1 MHVIGLIAEYNP
13 FHKGHLYQINKIKEK
28 YPNSLL
34 VVVTSS
40 SFTQRGNISLLNKW
54 DKTKIALENNVDL
67 VVELPFVYSTQSS
80 DLFAEGAISILN
92 TLKIDTLVF
101 GTERDNI
108 SDLELL
114 ADIQINNIEYQ
125 DKVKE
130 YLSQGL
136 NYATSTNKALEDLT
150 SINRMN
156 RLVQGDVGS
165 GKTIVA
171 ITALYINYLSGYQ
184 GALMAPTE
192 VLA

>member
-92 TLKIDTLVF
+92 ALKISF
-101 GTERDNI
+101 
-108 SDLELL
+108 L
-114 ADIQINNIEYQ
+114 A
-125 DKVKE
+125 
-130 YLSQGL
+130 S
-136 NYATSTNKALEDLT
+136 
-150 SINRMN
+150 
-156 RLVQGDVGS
+156 
-165 GKTIVA
+165 
-171 ITALYINYLSGYQ
+171 
-184 GALMAPTE
+184 
-192 VLA
+192 

>member
-101 GTERDNI
+101 GF
-108 SDLELL
+108 
-114 ADIQINNIEYQ
+114 
-125 DKVKE
+125 
-130 YLSQGL
+130 
-136 NYATSTNKALEDLT
+136 
-150 SINRMN
+150 
-156 RLVQGDVGS
+156 
-165 GKTIVA
+165 
-171 ITALYINYLSGYQ
+171 
-184 GALMAPTE
+184 
-192 VLA
+192 